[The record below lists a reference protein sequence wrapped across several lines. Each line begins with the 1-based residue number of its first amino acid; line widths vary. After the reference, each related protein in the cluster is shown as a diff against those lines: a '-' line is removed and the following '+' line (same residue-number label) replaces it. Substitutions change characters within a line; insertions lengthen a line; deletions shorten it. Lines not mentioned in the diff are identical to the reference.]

1 MPAGVGR
8 IRFYDESLEKP
19 QITRTMLARILKYF
33 IPYWKQMLVAVS
45 VILISSVLGLA
56 PSIFIKSIVDQALP
70 HRDLKLLVW
79 LIAISILITILLG
92 LLQVYQTYLN
102 NWIAIHI
109 IFQMKNQ
116 MYQRLQHMSLSF
128 FSSVM
133 QGEIITRLTS
143 DIDGIQDIFNT
154 TVVNALSSIF
164 VLAAT
169 AVALL
174 LMNWKLAILGLCVL
188 PLYIVPTRRVG
199 KARWAIASQSQAK
212 VSELNQIIQETLSIS
227 GAILSK
233 IFTREK
239 DEYKKFVGVNEEVTE
254 LQIKESLAGRWLIMT
269 VGSFTTIGPMLI
281 YLYGGYL
288 FIRGEITIG
297 AIIAFVALLGRL
309 YGPVTQL
316 SNIGIDVTRSFALF
330 QRIFDY
336 FDQKQEIVDRQGALK
351 AGPFLGQVDFDH
363 VHFSYNEKSEA
374 LTDLSFSVQ
383 PGSMVALVGASGA
396 GKTTITYLIPRLYE
410 ALRGSIKID
419 GIDIRDMTLESLR
432 RQIGMVMQEPYLFND
447 TIEENLRYSN
457 NDATEAEMVAACKA
471 SYIHDF
477 IMTLPDQYRT
487 VVGNRG
493 IKLSGGEKQR
503 VSIARV
509 ILKNPAI
516 IILDEATS
524 ALDSVSEMFIQKA
537 MLPLMKGRTSFVIAH
552 RLSTVLAADQIF
564 VLENGRIVET
574 GRHEE
579 LLAKQGLYKKLYDTQ
594 FKSQDQIQLGLGFS
608 GDCFSPTEA

>member
-1 MPAGVGR
+1 
-8 IRFYDESLEKP
+8 
-19 QITRTMLARILKYF
+19 
-33 IPYWKQMLVAVS
+33 
-45 VILISSVLGLA
+45 
-56 PSIFIKSIVDQALP
+56 
-70 HRDLKLLVW
+70 
-79 LIAISILITILLG
+79 
-92 LLQVYQTYLN
+92 
-102 NWIAIHI
+102 
-109 IFQMKNQ
+109 
-116 MYQRLQHMSLSF
+116 
-128 FSSVM
+128 
-133 QGEIITRLTS
+133 
-143 DIDGIQDIFNT
+143 
-154 TVVNALSSIF
+154 
-164 VLAAT
+164 
-169 AVALL
+169 
-174 LMNWKLAILGLCVL
+174 
-188 PLYIVPTRRVG
+188 
-199 KARWAIASQSQAK
+199 
-212 VSELNQIIQETLSIS
+212 
-227 GAILSK
+227 
-233 IFTREK
+233 
-239 DEYKKFVGVNEEVTE
+239 
-254 LQIKESLAGRWLIMT
+254 
-269 VGSFTTIGPMLI
+269 
-281 YLYGGYL
+281 
-288 FIRGEITIG
+288 
-297 AIIAFVALLGRL
+297 
-309 YGPVTQL
+309 
-316 SNIGIDVTRSFALF
+316 
-330 QRIFDY
+330 
-336 FDQKQEIVDRQGALK
+336 
-351 AGPFLGQVDFDH
+351 
-363 VHFSYNEKSEA
+363 
-374 LTDLSFSVQ
+374 
-383 PGSMVALVGASGA
+383 
-396 GKTTITYLIPRLYE
+396 
-410 ALRGSIKID
+410 
-419 GIDIRDMTLESLR
+419 MTLESLR